1 MKRRL
6 IFCVLMGV
14 WLMQGY
20 ARQSAPPAPCGP
32 LPDER
37 QLAWHSMEYYAFI
50 HFSINTFTD
59 QEWGDGS
66 NNPKVFNPSDL
77 DCRQWA
83 RVCKAAGMKGI
94 ILTAKHHDG
103 FCLWPSKYTEYSV
116 KNSPWRDGK
125 GDLVRELSDA
135 CAEYGLKF
143 GIYLSP
149 WDRNRADYGKPS
161 YITYFRNQLRE
172 LLTGYG
178 DIFEVWFDGANGGW
192 GYYGGAKENRKI
204 DRAVYYDWGNTIKL
218 IRDLQPNAIIWN
230 ECGPDIRWCGN
241 ESGSIGETNWN
252 TFDAHEF
259 VPGVADSKIL
269 RVGREGGSD
278 WVPGEVNVSVRPGWF
293 YHTYED
299 GKVKSL
305 SQLLDIYYNSIGRG
319 STLLLNFPIDREGR
333 IHVNDEKAV
342 LGLKKAIDE
351 IYAVNLCKK
360 ATAEASH
367 VRGNDKR
374 YGANKAIDGKQDTYW
389 TTDDNEKQAAITIR
403 FRKATK
409 FNRILLQE
417 YIRLGQRVKAFKVE
431 ALVGGEW
438 REMAKETTIGYKR
451 ILRIPTVV
459 ATQLRVSILDA
470 KACPAIS
477 DIEVYNA
484 PQILTP
490 PDIMRNQKGEI
501 IVRPADKESS
511 VFYTLDDT
519 DPTEGSARYVGPV
532 ATDGKVV
539 VRAVSIDEATGRQS
553 SISRE
558 VFGVSRKEWKVISSD
573 SRSSCVID
581 GDVGSNYHQRGVM
594 PADLVIDLGKEQLIK
609 GFRYLPDQSNLF
621 PSGIITFYE
630 FYVSKD
636 GSRWELVNEG
646 EFSNIRNNPLWQ
658 TKEFAPVRARYV
670 RFRALKN
677 TQGDKVAGYSEIDV
691 VVDDEKQNAGKL

>member
-1 MKRRL
+1 M
-6 IFCVLMGV
+6 
-14 WLMQGY
+14 
-20 ARQSAPPAPCGP
+20 
-32 LPDER
+32 DT
-37 QLAWHSMEYYAFI
+37 YAFV
-50 HFSINTFTD
+50 HFGLNTFND
-59 QEWGDGS
+59 REWGYGDS
-66 NNPKVFNPSDL
+66 DPKTFNPTRL
-77 DCRQWA
+77 DCEQW
-83 RVCKAAGMKGI
+83 VQTFVKSGMKGV

-103 FCLWPSKYTEYSV
+103 FCLWPTQLTEYCIRNTPY
-116 KNSPWRDGK
+116 KDGK
-125 GDLVRELSDA
+125 GDIVRELSDA
-135 CAEYGLKF
+135 CKKYGIKF
-143 GIYLSP
+143 AVYLSP
-149 WDRNRADYGKPS
+149 WDRHQANYGSPE
-161 YITYFRNQLRE
+161 YVEYFYKQLNE
-172 LLTGYG
+172 LLSNDG
-178 DIFEVWFDGANGGW
+178 DVFEIRFDGANGGDGW
-192 GYYGGAKENRKI
+192 YGGAKDSRTI
-204 DRAVYYDWGNTIKL
+204 DRKTYYNYPRAYKMIDE
-218 IRDLQPNAIIWN
+218 LQPQAVIFSDG
-230 ECGPDIRWCGN
+230 GPGCRWVGN
-241 ESGSIGETNWN
+241 EHGFAGATNWS
-252 TFDAHEF
+252 F
-259 VPGVADSKIL
+259 L
-269 RVGREGGSD
+269 RA
-278 WVPGEVNVSVRPGWF
+278 GEVYPGYPKYRELQYGHADGNQWVAAECDVSIRPGWF

-374 YGANKAIDGKQDTYW
+374 DGANKAIDGKQDTYW

-558 VFGVSRKEWKVISSD
+558 VFGV
-573 SRSSCVID
+573 
-581 GDVGSNYHQRGVM
+581 
-594 PADLVIDLGKEQLIK
+594 
-609 GFRYLPDQSNLF
+609 
-621 PSGIITFYE
+621 
-630 FYVSKD
+630 
-636 GSRWELVNEG
+636 
-646 EFSNIRNNPLWQ
+646 
-658 TKEFAPVRARYV
+658 
-670 RFRALKN
+670 
-677 TQGDKVAGYSEIDV
+677 
-691 VVDDEKQNAGKL
+691 